1 MRVSTRRQG
10 RSAGLLLV
18 SAQMPDGTRSLLFSY
33 LHPSYPDC
41 ISHAP
46 LRVTDQVEA
55 NQISSSTPL
64 STTLL
69 ARLGPHITTLQ
80 LSRRSAAQP
89 LGNIDYNADILTP
102 VLSCQRLA
110 MTSQPCLLTPAQ
122 AALAHALPWHGSG
135 ASACVA
141 FVAAVLVCWHVSLVA
156 ALVHMTGTAEDI
168 LSAVCMLY

>member
-1 MRVSTRRQG
+1 
-10 RSAGLLLV
+10 
-18 SAQMPDGTRSLLFSY
+18 MPDGTHSLLFSY

-89 LGNIDYNADILTP
+89 LANIDYNADILEL

-122 AALAHALPWHGSG
+122 AALAHALGTVQGRAH
-135 ASACVA
+135 
-141 FVAAVLVCWHVSLVA
+141 
-156 ALVHMTGTAEDI
+156 ALP
-168 LSAVCMLY
+168 S